1 MKIYDPRDT
10 CAGSDALLATI
21 DNPRHRHLVKNYR
34 RHGLL
39 EVSGRWAE
47 ILIPEM
53 MVAEPSY
60 RIMEGGRTHVVEGM
74 DAVRDFYRGFAEA
87 GETVFGPLEEQ
98 VAVTDWG
105 IFTEGL
111 FASVRPGTHP
121 ALAADDVDPNGMY
134 QITSWVAF
142 AWPYQDGVLVG
153 EHVYE
158 DPNSRQVAE
167 VPNDAFVTT
176 EQARELL
183 APLVDATPM
192 SEIVEGLKLFAR

>member
-1 MKIYDPRDT
+1 
-10 CAGSDALLATI
+10 
-21 DNPRHRHLVKNYR
+21 
-34 RHGLL
+34 
-39 EVSGRWAE
+39 
-47 ILIPEM
+47 M

-142 AWPYQDGVLVG
+142 AWPYRDGVLVG

-158 DPNSRQVAE
+158 DPNSRQVVE

-192 SEIVEGLKLFAR
+192 SEIVEGLKLLCALR